1 MVHSL
6 SLSLSTFSS
15 ILSLITSPHLFLSL
29 HLHCFCSSPHCWMGR
44 KGRWRWEKDAGK
56 KKKRK
61 KEMARTVS
69 LILIKEIKST
79 VSLEKVEKNRYTYQT
94 QNSIFSHLK
103 IYHLKYGIKHIFS
116 IMSTKYV
123 FSQHFFTYSFHNILN
138 NNT

>member
-1 MVHSL
+1 MAWLGGYGDGNGWNHEN
-6 SLSLSTFSS
+6 
-15 ILSLITSPHLFLSL
+15 LF
-29 HLHCFCSSPHCWMGR
+29 
-44 KGRWRWEKDAGK
+44 
-56 KKKRK
+56 
-61 KEMARTVS
+61 

-79 VSLEKVEKNRYTYQT
+79 VLLEKVEKNRYTYQT